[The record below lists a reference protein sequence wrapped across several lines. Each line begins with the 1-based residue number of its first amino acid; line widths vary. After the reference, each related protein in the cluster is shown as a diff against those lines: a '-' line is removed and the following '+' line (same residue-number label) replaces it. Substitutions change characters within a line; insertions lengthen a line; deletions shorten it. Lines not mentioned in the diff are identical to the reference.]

1 MRILVVDD
9 DDMNLQMAHFIL
21 EKEFPDAQI
30 ICVDSG
36 YKCIERLQKREGFDL
51 ILLDVQMPRLDGIKT
66 LETIRGHQAWQSIPV
81 AFLTASADKT
91 TVVKASQLKVA
102 DYIKKPFTPKDLTA
116 RVKRILDTNKSTK
129 SAPKSAEEAALKNRM
144 KETEQLLQDLKNLGI

>member
-9 DDMNLQMAHFIL
+9 DDMNLQMAQFIL
-21 EKEFPDAQI
+21 EKEFPSYEI

-36 YKCIERLQKREGFDL
+36 YKCIERLQKREEFDL

-66 LETIRGHQAWQSIPV
+66 LETIRAHQLWQNIPV

-102 DYIKKPFTPKDLTA
+102 DYIKKPFTPLDLTT
-116 RVKRILDTNKSTK
+116 RVKKIL
-129 SAPKSAEEAALKNRM
+129 AARKQENDDMMASLM
-144 KETEQLLQDLKNLGI
+144 NLGE